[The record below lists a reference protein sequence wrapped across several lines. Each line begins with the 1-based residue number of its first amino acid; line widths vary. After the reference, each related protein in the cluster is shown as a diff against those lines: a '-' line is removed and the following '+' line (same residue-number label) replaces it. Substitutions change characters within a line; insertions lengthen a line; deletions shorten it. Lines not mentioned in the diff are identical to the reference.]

1 MLRPVLRHPPVCRIL
16 LNLKT
21 ETDMDENSFF
31 SIDRLV
37 EFGLGMA
44 MAQQM
49 VQVMNQSMK
58 QMYVPGS
65 IQSMPT
71 SLVQPIYVVMDGQPV
86 GPLSESDFLQLV
98 THRKVTKDTLAW
110 LPGMPGWK
118 PIEQIPTI
126 LKIVALTPPPL
137 PDNSVKP

>member
-1 MLRPVLRHPPVCRIL
+1 
-16 LNLKT
+16 
-21 ETDMDENSFF
+21 MDENSFF

-71 SLVQPIYVVMDGQPV
+71 PSVQTIYVVMDGQPV

-110 LPGMPGWK
+110 LPGMSGWK

-137 PDNSVKP
+137 PDNCVKP